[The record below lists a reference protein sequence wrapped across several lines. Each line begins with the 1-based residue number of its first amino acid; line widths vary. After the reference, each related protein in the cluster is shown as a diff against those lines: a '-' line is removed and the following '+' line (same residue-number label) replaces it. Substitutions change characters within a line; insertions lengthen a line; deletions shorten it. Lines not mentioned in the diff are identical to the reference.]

1 MDVNLKKVHEH
12 MIVLG
17 AGSLAHANYLA
28 HFYDMSNS
36 MWSQLGVLQAAHAC
50 EIFLKARLAQEHPL
64 LIFESL
70 PKSTADCVNKTTG
83 LLDFESLLEKGQT
96 ITYSE
101 LPEKVWAATGKK
113 INNLKLYND
122 FGKLRNSIQHFAAP
136 NKDVSMLTSQF
147 IYEVIDPFINAEW
160 GMCAMD
166 FCDDYEEYEYLIP
179 VLANRNILFNVSQRI
194 DGGLN
199 ELSRLIKD
207 GIIPYQKEIMS
218 RGRRAGLT

>member
-1 MDVNLKKVHEH
+1 MDAGLKNVNQH
-12 MIVLG
+12 MIALG
-17 AGSLAHANYLA
+17 AGSLSHANYLA
-28 HFYDMSNS
+28 HFYDWTNQ

-64 LIFESL
+64 LIFDSL

-101 LPEKVWAATGKK
+101 LPEKVWAATGVK

-136 NKDVSMLTSQF
+136 NRDVSLQTSQF
-147 IYEVIDPFINAEW
+147 IYDVIDPFINSEW

-166 FCDDYEEYEYLIP
+166 YCDDSEGYEYLIP
-179 VLANRNILFNVSQRI
+179 VLANRGVEFIVSNEI
-194 DGGLN
+194 DDGLN
-199 ELSRLIKD
+199 GLSNLLQNGTK
-207 GIIPYQKEIMS
+207 PYVKKMIQ
-218 RGRRAGLT
+218 RGRDAGLL

>member
-207 GIIPYQKEIMS
+207 GTIPYQKEIMS
-218 RGRRAGLT
+218 RGRR

>member
-1 MDVNLKKVHEH
+1 MDASLKNVYEH
-12 MIVLG
+12 MIALG
-17 AGSLAHANYLA
+17 AGSLSHANYLA
-28 HFYDMSNS
+28 HFYDWSNQ

-64 LIFESL
+64 LIFDSL

-101 LPEKVWAATGKK
+101 LPEKVWAATGVK

-136 NKDVSMLTSQF
+136 NRDVSLQTSQF
-147 IYEVIDPFINAEW
+147 IYDVIDPFINSEW
-160 GMCAMD
+160 GMCAMNY
-166 FCDDYEEYEYLIP
+166 CDDTEGYEYLIP
-179 VLANRNILFNVSQRI
+179 VLAQRGVEFIISQEI
-194 DGGLN
+194 DDGLN
-199 ELSRLIKD
+199 GLSTLIRGGTK
-207 GIIPYQKEIMS
+207 PYIKKMMQ
-218 RGRRAGLT
+218 RGLDVGLL

>member
-1 MDVNLKKVHEH
+1 MDASLKNVYEH
-12 MIVLG
+12 MIALG

-28 HFYDMSNS
+28 HFYDMNNS

-70 PKSTADCVNKTTG
+70 PKSTAECVNKATG
-83 LLDFESLLEKGQT
+83 VLDFESLLEKGQT
-96 ITYSE
+96 IKYSE
-101 LPEKVWAATGKK
+101 LPEKVWAATGRKIIKK
-113 INNLKLYND
+113 ELYDD

-136 NKDVSMLTSQF
+136 NKDVSLLTSQF

-166 FCDDYEEYEYLIP
+166 YCDDSAQYEYLIP
-179 VLANRNILFNVSQRI
+179 VLADRGIHFIVSQKI
-194 DGGLN
+194 CGGLN
-199 ELSRLIKD
+199 ELAELIQD
-207 GIIPYQKEIMS
+207 GSASYQSEMMS
-218 RGRRAGLT
+218 RGCNAGLS

>member
-1 MDVNLKKVHEH
+1 MDINLKEVYKH
-12 MIVLG
+12 MLDLG

-28 HFYDMSNS
+28 HFHDMSNS

-64 LIFESL
+64 LIFESI

-113 INNLKLYND
+113 INEIKLYNE
-122 FGKLRNSIQHFAAP
+122 FGKLRNSIQHFATP
-136 NKDVSMLTSQF
+136 NKDVSKLTSKF
-147 IYEVIDPFINAEW
+147 IYEVIDPFINSEW
-160 GMCAMD
+160 GLCAMD
-166 FCDDYEEYEYLIP
+166 FCDDSGGYEFLIP
-179 VLANRNILFNVSQRI
+179 TLANRNIYFTVSPHI
-194 DGGLN
+194 HGGLL
-199 ELSRLIKD
+199 ELSSLVKD
-207 GIIPYQKEIMS
+207 GTTTYQKKMMS
-218 RGRRAGLT
+218 RGRKAGLK

>member
-1 MDVNLKKVHEH
+1 MDANLRNVYEH
-12 MIVLG
+12 MITLG
-17 AGSLAHANYLA
+17 AGSLSHANYLA
-28 HFYDMSNS
+28 HFVDSNS

-83 LLDFESLLEKGQT
+83 LLDFESLLQKGQT

-101 LPEKVWAATGKK
+101 LPEKVWAATGVK
-113 INNLKLYND
+113 INNLELYKT

-136 NKDVSMLTSQF
+136 KKDVSIQTSLF
-147 IYEVIDPFINAEW
+147 IYDVIDPFINSEW

-166 FCDDYEEYEYLIP
+166 YCDDSEGYEYLIP
-179 VLANRNILFNVSQRI
+179 VLASRGVNFIVSQSI
-194 DGGLN
+194 DGGLS
-199 ELSRLIKD
+199 ELSTLIKD
-207 GIIPYQKEIMS
+207 GTDSYVREMMRI
-218 RGRRAGLT
+218 GRNAGLV

>member
-1 MDVNLKKVHEH
+1 MDASLRNVYEH

-17 AGSLAHANYLA
+17 AGSLSHANYLA
-28 HFYDMSNS
+28 HFVDYTNS

-83 LLDFESLLEKGQT
+83 LLDFESLLQKGQT

-101 LPEKVWAATGKK
+101 LPEKVWAATGVK
-113 INNLKLYND
+113 INNIELYND

-136 NKDVSMLTSQF
+136 NKDVSLQTSQF
-147 IYEVIDPFINAEW
+147 IYDVIDPFINSEW

-166 FCDDYEEYEYLIP
+166 YCDDSEGYEYLIP
-179 VLANRNILFNVSQRI
+179 VLASRGVNFTVSKNIA
-194 DGGLN
+194 GGLS
-199 ELSRLIKD
+199 ELSTLIQD
-207 GIIPYQKEIMS
+207 GTNSYVRNMMRI
-218 RGRRAGLT
+218 GRNSGLM

>member
-113 INNLKLYND
+113 INNLKL
-122 FGKLRNSIQHFAAP
+122 
-136 NKDVSMLTSQF
+136 
-147 IYEVIDPFINAEW
+147 
-160 GMCAMD
+160 
-166 FCDDYEEYEYLIP
+166 
-179 VLANRNILFNVSQRI
+179 
-194 DGGLN
+194 
-199 ELSRLIKD
+199 
-207 GIIPYQKEIMS
+207 
-218 RGRRAGLT
+218 

>member
-1 MDVNLKKVHEH
+1 MDAGLKNVYQH
-12 MIVLG
+12 MIALG
-17 AGSLAHANYLA
+17 AGSLSHANYLA
-28 HFYDMSNS
+28 HFYDWTNQ
-36 MWSQLGVLQAAHAC
+36 MWSQLGVLQATHAC

-64 LIFESL
+64 LIFDSL

-101 LPEKVWAATGKK
+101 LPEKVWAATGVK

-136 NKDVSMLTSQF
+136 NRDVSLQTSQF
-147 IYEVIDPFINAEW
+147 IYDVIDPFINSEW

-166 FCDDYEEYEYLIP
+166 YCDDSEGYEYLIP
-179 VLANRNILFNVSQRI
+179 VLADRGVEFIVSHEI
-194 DGGLN
+194 DDGLN
-199 ELSRLIKD
+199 GLSNLLQNGTK
-207 GIIPYQKEIMS
+207 PYVKKMIQ
-218 RGRRAGLT
+218 RGRDAGLL

>member
-1 MDVNLKKVHEH
+1 MDINLKQVFKH
-12 MIVLG
+12 MINLG
-17 AGSLAHANYLA
+17 SGSLAHANYLT

-83 LLDFESLLEKGQT
+83 LLDFESLLQKGQT
-96 ITYSE
+96 INYSE

-113 INNLKLYND
+113 INNINLYNN

-136 NKDVSMLTSQF
+136 NKDVSLLTSQF
-147 IYEVIDPFINAEW
+147 IYEVIDPFINSEW
-160 GMCAMD
+160 DMCAMD
-166 FCDDYEEYEYLIP
+166 YCDDSEQYEYLIP
-179 VLANRNILFNVSQRI
+179 ILAQRNIHFMVSNNMH
-194 DGGLN
+194 GGLS
-199 ELSRLIKD
+199 ELTRLVAD
-207 GIIPYQKEIMS
+207 GTESYQEKMIS
-218 RGRRAGLT
+218 LGRESGLK

>member
-1 MDVNLKKVHEH
+1 MDASLKNVYEH
-12 MIVLG
+12 MIALG
-17 AGSLAHANYLA
+17 AGSLSHANYLA
-28 HFYDMSNS
+28 HFYDWSNQ

-64 LIFESL
+64 LIFDSL

-101 LPEKVWAATGKK
+101 LPEKVWAATGVK

-136 NKDVSMLTSQF
+136 NRDVSLQTSQF
-147 IYEVIDPFINAEW
+147 IYDVIDPFINSEW
-160 GMCAMD
+160 GMCAMNY
-166 FCDDYEEYEYLIP
+166 CDDTEGYEYLIP
-179 VLANRNILFNVSQRI
+179 VLAQRGVEFIISQEI
-194 DGGLN
+194 DDGLN
-199 ELSRLIKD
+199 GLSTLI
-207 GIIPYQKEIMS
+207 
-218 RGRRAGLT
+218 RGGTKAYIKKMMQRGLDVGLL

>member
-1 MDVNLKKVHEH
+1 MDINLKNVYEH
-12 MIVLG
+12 MIDLG

-28 HFYDMSNS
+28 HFYDMNNS

-83 LLDFESLLEKGQT
+83 FLDFESLLEKGQT
-96 ITYSE
+96 ITYSA

-113 INNLKLYND
+113 INNLKLYNE

-136 NKDVSMLTSQF
+136 NIDVSQLTSQF
-147 IYEVIDPFINAEW
+147 IYEVIDPFINSEW
-160 GMCAMD
+160 DMCAMD
-166 FCDDYEEYEYLIP
+166 FCDDSGQYEFLIP
-179 VLANRNILFNVSQRI
+179 VLAQRNIYFRVSQGI
-194 DGGLN
+194 HGGLN
-199 ELSRLIKD
+199 ELSSLVAD
-207 GIIPYQKEIMS
+207 GKIAYQNEMTS
-218 RGRRAGLT
+218 RGRKAGLI

>member
-166 FCDDYEEYEYLIP
+166 FCDDYEEYEFLIP

-207 GIIPYQKEIMS
+207 GTIPYQKEIMS

>member
-1 MDVNLKKVHEH
+1 MDASLKNVYEH
-12 MIVLG
+12 MIALG
-17 AGSLAHANYLA
+17 AGSLSHANYLA
-28 HFYDMSNS
+28 HFYDWSNQ

-64 LIFESL
+64 LIFDSL

-101 LPEKVWAATGKK
+101 LPEKVWAATGVK

-136 NKDVSMLTSQF
+136 NRDVSLQTSQF
-147 IYEVIDPFINAEW
+147 IYDVIDPFINSEW
-160 GMCAMD
+160 GMCAMNY
-166 FCDDYEEYEYLIP
+166 CDDTEGYEYLIP
-179 VLANRNILFNVSQRI
+179 VLAQRGVEFIISQEI
-194 DGGLN
+194 DDGLN
-199 ELSRLIKD
+199 GLPTLIRGGTK
-207 GIIPYQKEIMS
+207 PYIKKMMQ
-218 RGRRAGLT
+218 RGLDVGLL

>member
-1 MDVNLKKVHEH
+1 MDLNLKDVYRH
-12 MIVLG
+12 MIDLG

-28 HFYDMSNS
+28 HFHDMSNA

-113 INNLKLYND
+113 MNNIQLYND
-122 FGKLRNSIQHFAAP
+122 FGKMRNSIQHFAAP
-136 NKDVSMLTSQF
+136 NKDVSLLTSQF
-147 IYEVIDPFINAEW
+147 IYEVIDPFINTEW
-160 GMCAMD
+160 DMCAMSY
-166 FCDDYEEYEYLIP
+166 CDDSEQYEYLIP
-179 VLANRNILFNVSQRI
+179 ILAERNIYFTVSKKMY
-194 DGGLN
+194 GGLS
-199 ELSRLIKD
+199 ELTRLVEEGTPAYK
-207 GIIPYQKEIMS
+207 KEMIL
-218 RGRRAGLT
+218 RGRNVGLV

>member
-1 MDVNLKKVHEH
+1 MDAGLKNVYQH
-12 MIVLG
+12 MIALG
-17 AGSLAHANYLA
+17 AGSLSHANYLA
-28 HFYDMSNS
+28 HFYDWTNQ

-64 LIFESL
+64 LIFDSL

-101 LPEKVWAATGKK
+101 LPEKVWAATGVK

-136 NKDVSMLTSQF
+136 NRDVSLQTSQF
-147 IYEVIDPFINAEW
+147 IYDVIDPFINSEW

-166 FCDDYEEYEYLIP
+166 YCDDSEGYEYLIP
-179 VLANRNILFNVSQRI
+179 VLANRGVEFIVSNEI
-194 DGGLN
+194 DDGLN
-199 ELSRLIKD
+199 GLSNLLQNGTK
-207 GIIPYQKEIMS
+207 PYVKKMIQ
-218 RGRRAGLT
+218 RGRDAGLL

>member
-12 MIVLG
+12 MIALG

-36 MWSQLGVLQAAHAC
+36 KWSQLGVLQAAHAC

-136 NKDVSMLTSQF
+136 NKDVSVLTSQF
-147 IYEVIDPFINAEW
+147 IYEVIDPFINSEW

-166 FCDDYEEYEYLIP
+166 FCDDSEQYEYLIP
-179 VLANRNILFNVSQRI
+179 VLANRHIFFNVSQGMN
-194 DGGLN
+194 GGLK
-199 ELSRLIKD
+199 ELSRLIED
-207 GIIPYQKEIMS
+207 GTISYQKEIMS
-218 RGRRAGLT
+218 RGRRAGLI

>member
-113 INNLKLYND
+113 INNLKLYNE
-122 FGKLRNSIQHFAAP
+122 FGKLTNSIQHFAAP

-147 IYEVIDPFINAEW
+147 IYEVIDPFIYGEW

-207 GIIPYQKEIMS
+207 GTI
-218 RGRRAGLT
+218 

>member
-1 MDVNLKKVHEH
+1 
-12 MIVLG
+12 MIDLG

-28 HFYDMSNS
+28 HFYDMSNP

-113 INNLKLYND
+113 INNIKLYND
-122 FGKLRNSIQHFAAP
+122 FGRLRNSIQHFAAP
-136 NKDVSMLTSQF
+136 NKDVSLLTSQF
-147 IYEVIDPFINAEW
+147 IYEVIDPFINSEW

-166 FCDDYEEYEYLIP
+166 YCDDSEQYEYLIP
-179 VLANRNILFNVSQRI
+179 TLARRNVYFMVSQRI
-194 DGGLN
+194 RGGLS
-199 ELSRLIKD
+199 ELTRLIEE
-207 GIIPYQKEIMS
+207 GTTSYQNNMIS
-218 RGRRAGLT
+218 RGRRSGLA

>member
-1 MDVNLKKVHEH
+1 MDASLKNVYEH
-12 MIVLG
+12 MIALG
-17 AGSLAHANYLA
+17 AGSLSHANYLA
-28 HFYDMSNS
+28 HFYDWTNQ

-64 LIFESL
+64 LIFDSL

-101 LPEKVWAATGKK
+101 LPEKVWAATGVK

-136 NKDVSMLTSQF
+136 NRDVSLQTSQF
-147 IYEVIDPFINAEW
+147 IYDVIDPFINSEW
-160 GMCAMD
+160 GMSAMNY
-166 FCDDYEEYEYLIP
+166 CDDTEGYEYLIP
-179 VLANRNILFNVSQRI
+179 VLAKRGVEFIISREI
-194 DGGLN
+194 DDGLN
-199 ELSRLIKD
+199 GLSTLIRD
-207 GIIPYQKEIMS
+207 GTKPYIKKMMQ
-218 RGRRAGLT
+218 RGLDAGLL

>member
-1 MDVNLKKVHEH
+1 MDINLKKVYSH
-12 MIVLG
+12 MLNLG

-28 HFYDMSNS
+28 HFDDMSNS

-70 PKSTADCVNKTTG
+70 PKSTADCVNKITG

-113 INNLKLYND
+113 INDIKLYND

-136 NKDVSMLTSQF
+136 NKDVSEFTSKF
-147 IYEVIDPFINAEW
+147 IYEVIDPFINSEW
-160 GMCAMD
+160 GLCAMD
-166 FCDDYEEYEYLIP
+166 FCDDSGGYEFLIP
-179 VLANRNILFNVSQRI
+179 TLASRNIYFTVSPRI
-194 DGGLN
+194 HGGLL
-199 ELSRLIKD
+199 ELSSLVED
-207 GIIPYQKEIMS
+207 GTTTYQKEMMS
-218 RGRRAGLT
+218 RGNKAGLK

>member
-1 MDVNLKKVHEH
+1 MDLNLKKVYEH
-12 MIVLG
+12 MIDLG

-28 HFYDMSNS
+28 HFYDMSNP

-113 INNLKLYND
+113 INNIKLYND
-122 FGKLRNSIQHFAAP
+122 FGRLRNSIQHFAAP
-136 NKDVSMLTSQF
+136 NKDVSLLTSQF
-147 IYEVIDPFINAEW
+147 IYEVIDPFINSEW

-166 FCDDYEEYEYLIP
+166 YCDDSEQYEYLIP
-179 VLANRNILFNVSQRI
+179 TLARRNVYFMVSQRI
-194 DGGLN
+194 RGGLS
-199 ELSRLIKD
+199 ELTRLIEE
-207 GIIPYQKEIMS
+207 GTTSYQNNMIS
-218 RGRRAGLT
+218 RGRRSGLA

>member
-1 MDVNLKKVHEH
+1 MDLNLKKIYEH
-12 MIVLG
+12 MLDLG
-17 AGSLAHANYLA
+17 AGSLAHANYLS
-28 HFYDMSNS
+28 HFYDMSNF
-36 MWSQLGVLQAAHAC
+36 MWPQLGVLQAAHAC

-113 INNLKLYND
+113 ISNVKLYND

-136 NKDVSMLTSQF
+136 NKDVSLLTSQF
-147 IYEVIDPFINAEW
+147 IYEVIDPFINSEW
-160 GMCAMD
+160 DMCAID
-166 FCDDYEEYEYLIP
+166 FCDDTERYEYLIP
-179 VLANRNILFNVSQRI
+179 ILAERNVYFSVSR
-194 DGGLN
+194 DMHGGLS
-199 ELSRLIKD
+199 ELTRLIAE
-207 GIIPYQKEIMS
+207 GTPAYQSEMLS
-218 RGRRAGLT
+218 RGRRVGLA

>member
-1 MDVNLKKVHEH
+1 
-12 MIVLG
+12 
-17 AGSLAHANYLA
+17 
-28 HFYDMSNS
+28 
-36 MWSQLGVLQAAHAC
+36 
-50 EIFLKARLAQEHPL
+50 
-64 LIFESL
+64 
-70 PKSTADCVNKTTG
+70 
-83 LLDFESLLEKGQT
+83 
-96 ITYSE
+96 YSE

-207 GIIPYQKEIMS
+207 GTIPYQKEIMS
-218 RGRRAGLT
+218 

>member
-1 MDVNLKKVHEH
+1 MDANLKNVYEH
-12 MIVLG
+12 MIALG

-83 LLDFESLLEKGQT
+83 LLDFASLLEKGQT

-101 LPEKVWAATGKK
+101 LPEKVWAATGVK
-113 INNLKLYND
+113 IKNIKLYND

-136 NKDVSMLTSQF
+136 NKEVSLLTSQF
-147 IYEVIDPFINAEW
+147 IYEVIDQFINAEW

-166 FCDDYEEYEYLIP
+166 YCDDSEQYEYLIP
-179 VLANRNILFNVSQRI
+179 ILAERGIHFIVSQEI

-199 ELSRLIKD
+199 ELSRLIA
-207 GIIPYQKEIMS
+207 GGSASYQREMMIG
-218 RGRRAGLT
+218 GRTSGLI